1 MIEVQKATPAD
12 EAVGIGVIV
21 LAFAADPV
29 ARWTWPDPAQYLAH
43 FPAFVKAFAGKA
55 FTHGGAYL
63 ADRHAGAALWLAP
76 GIGPDEGALSAL
88 LERTAPP
95 GIRSDIAALLE
106 QMGRYHPGEP
116 HWYLPLIG
124 VDPLHQS
131 RGYGAALMRHALAA
145 CDRDG
150 VPAYLESTNP
160 KNVPLYERHGFRLLG
175 TIEAAAS
182 PPLFPML
189 RRATR

>member
-1 MIEVQKATPAD
+1 VIQTATQAD
-12 EAVGIGVIV
+12 EAAAIGVVV
-21 LAFAADPV
+21 LAFGADPV

-43 FPAFVKAFAGKA
+43 FPAFVRVFGGKA

-63 ADRHAGAALWLAP
+63 AERHAGAALWLPP
-76 GIGPDEGALSAL
+76 GIDPDEDTLTAL
-88 LERTAPP
+88 LQRTAPA
-95 GIRSDIAALLE
+95 GLQGDIFALLE
-106 QMGRYHPGEP
+106 QMGRYHPSEP

-124 VDPLHQS
+124 VDPARQS

-150 VPAYLESTNP
+150 RPAYLESTNP
-160 KNVPLYERHGFRLLG
+160 RNIPLFERHGFELLG
-175 TIEAAAS
+175 TIQAGTS

-189 RRATR
+189 RKATR